1 MPKSALPTSNPPRSG
16 SSTPVVEHTYGDAD
30 SADLPL
36 GDPGV
41 PRGPGRYRGWRTF
54 PALMKAGKL
63 PMSGEGG
70 EVNLEWVSRAPGRL
84 DLLGGVADVG
94 GALTLQYP
102 LCEAGVE
109 VRMRVTLGPRGP
121 GQPHEIRVWDESG
134 EEFNHL
140 GTCQKFNISPIL
152 ETVDVMARDCRARE
166 SDGSCGEPESR
177 PTDEISPVTKEALK
191 MLGKLPGGWAHH
203 VVGCILGFHVQG
215 SSLGWCLSDIGESA
229 KCRSNRRLNWYPPWT
244 LLEVFT
250 GPGAG
255 SVAHLPPG
263 QGGASSAAVQI
274 ATLRCYWGVLL
285 ALDLHF
291 ATEEAAVHMNFDTN
305 SLGSW
310 RDFEMHEHFAVLAQ
324 AVENFAVGSPCGIM
338 DQVACSCG
346 REGQLLPVW
355 CSLENKFEVAKRS
368 YDFSHQFELQPPG
381 KKRRR
386 GEMNESLRR
395 DLLQSGGAN
404 RLAWVLAY
412 PGKSLGTAMVVGW
425 PSGKKHSHVGS
436 QSPYSIARA
445 ALFMGK
451 ALVGKRV
458 KTKTP
463 FPWESQHGL
472 RGETPGEA
480 LRQAIDPPLSSGF
493 SLGSPCIAEEGKQVV
508 EGPCEGT
515 GRRSLGSVLRH
526 YIGCLPER
534 LSGRDF
540 KAQCAEPLADPL
552 SFVEDET
559 LYPVRAAFSFS
570 VEANEQAEVSL
581 LLLQS
586 VVATADFS
594 RRKPRRSS
602 QEQETWQVEPRAG
615 ELAALKAVGE
625 MMFKQHRSYSDMGLG
640 SSETDEIVAFL
651 RTKFPHDV
659 FGARVGGGGCG
670 GTVVILC
677 KREAF
682 PAIREAAL
690 ARVRRADGG
699 AGAGPA
705 LRLLV

>member
-1 MPKSALPTSNPPRSG
+1 MEERRYCNGYDVEAKPPVRAG
-16 SSTPVVEHTYGDAD
+16 CNVRER
-30 SADLPL
+30 LQE
-36 GDPGV
+36 
-41 PRGPGRYRGWRTF
+41 
-54 PALMKAGKL
+54 GKL
-63 PMSGEGG
+63 PMSGDGG
-70 EVNLEWVSRAPGRL
+70 EVCVEWASWAPGRL

-102 LCEAGVE
+102 LSVAGVE

-121 GQPHEIRVWDESG
+121 GQSHKIRVWDEGGG
-134 EEFNHL
+134 EPARCE
-140 GTCQKFNISPIL
+140 KIDIAPIL
-152 ETVDVMARDCRARE
+152 EVVDTLAGDCRSRE
-166 SDGSCGEPESR
+166 AGGGEPESR
-177 PTDEISPVTKEALK
+177 TKGAISPVTKEALK
-191 MLGKLPGGWAHH
+191 LLGKLPGGWAHH

-215 SSLGWCLSDIGESA
+215 SSLGWCLCDIGESA
-229 KCRSNRRLNWYPPWT
+229 NSGSKRGLNRYPPWT

-255 SVAHLPPG
+255 SVNHLPPG

-274 ATLRCYWGVLL
+274 ATLRCYWGVLQ

-291 ATEEAAVHMNFDTN
+291 GTEEAAELMHLNR
-305 SLGSW
+305 
-310 RDFEMHEHFAVLAQ
+310 RDFDMFEHFAVLAQ

-346 REGQLLPVW
+346 QEGQLLPVW
-355 CSLENKFEVAKRS
+355 CSLEDKFNIAKRS
-368 YDFSHQFELQPPG
+368 YDFCHGFELQPPSMEEPRM
-381 KKRRR
+381 KRRR
-386 GEMNESLRR
+386 VPLARGRADCARASERPEG
-395 DLLQSGGAN
+395 DLL
-404 RLAWVLAY
+404 L
-412 PGKSLGTAMVVGW
+412 PGYAMVIGW

-451 ALVGKRV
+451 ALISRRI

-480 LRQAIDPPLSSGF
+480 ARQALIIDPSLSSGF
-493 SLGSPCIAEEGKQVV
+493 SLGSPCCTEEDGQVAA
-508 EGPCEGT
+508 GPCEGT
-515 GRRSLGSVLRH
+515 GKRSLGSVLKH
-526 YIGCLPER
+526 YIDCLPER
-534 LSGRDF
+534 LTGRDF
-540 KAQCAEPLADPL
+540 KAQCPEPLADPL
-552 SFVEDET
+552 SFVGDDT

-570 VEANEQAEVSL
+570 IEANEQAEVSL

-586 VVATADFS
+586 VSTLHEAS
-594 RRKPRRSS
+594 GRGSNESS
-602 QEQETWQVEPRAG
+602 SPPQPS

-640 SSETDEIVAFL
+640 SPETDEIVAFL
-651 RTKFPHDV
+651 RNKFPHDV

-677 KREAF
+677 NRRAY
-682 PAIREAAL
+682 PAICAEVL
-690 ARVRRADGG
+690 ERAHRTDGETD
-699 AGAGPA
+699 AGPG
-705 LRLLV
+705 LRILA